1 MTRYADSL
9 LLSCHAFWLYSISDG
24 VYSLKKVQVNS
35 VIFLL

>member
-9 LLSCHAFWLYSISDG
+9 LLSCHAFWLYSISD
-24 VYSLKKVQVNS
+24 SAIPVQVNS